1 MKLVVRVKLLPS
13 PEQARALK
21 ETLHACNRA
30 ANHASQMAQTTGA
43 RNKYALQKKVYTDL
57 KASFG
62 LSAQPTVR
70 VIGKVTDAYT
80 TRQAH
85 LKAGHL
91 GRKGSARRQR
101 AEATAISFR
110 PEAAQPFDARC
121 LSWQMDAR
129 TVSIWTT
136 QGRMKNLA
144 LISSPGQL
152 KVLAQYQQGESD
164 LVYRD
169 GQWYLAATC
178 EVPEAPLNEE
188 PAGFVGVDL
197 GIVEIATTSTGQR
210 YAGRRLNRYR
220 KRQNRLRAKLQKKNT
235 KSAKRL
241 LKRQRRKEERRARD
255 VNHQISKHI
264 VERAERTGHGIAL
277 EDLKGIRGRVRQAKQ
292 NRSALHSWSFAQL
305 RDFLSYKARRAGVP
319 LVVVDAAY
327 TSQSCSECDHTSR
340 RNRPS
345 RARFVCR
352 GCGVVLHADVNAS
365 RNLARRGEA
374 VWIAGRQSAAPA
386 PSQH

>member
-13 PEQARALK
+13 PEQARALQ

-30 ANHASQMAQTTGA
+30 ANHASQIAQATGA
-43 RNKYALQKKVYTDL
+43 RNKYALQKAVYADL
-57 KASFG
+57 KSSFA

-70 VIGKVTDAYT
+70 VIGKVADAYT
-80 TRQAH
+80 TRAAH

-91 GRKGSARRQR
+91 GRAGSPRRQR
-101 AEATAISFR
+101 AESTAISFR

-144 LISSPGQL
+144 FTSSPDQL
-152 KVLAQYQQGESD
+152 KLLAQYQQGESD
-164 LVYRD
+164 LMHQD

-178 EVPEAPLNEE
+178 EVPEARLNEE
-188 PAGFVGVDL
+188 PSGFAGVDL

-210 YAGRRLNRYR
+210 YAGRQLNRYR
-220 KRQNRLRAKLQKKNT
+220 KRQNRLRAKLQAKNT

-241 LKRQRRKEERRARD
+241 LKRQRRKEARRARD

-264 VERAERTGHGIAL
+264 VERAERTGHG
-277 EDLKGIRGRVRQAKQ
+277 
-292 NRSALHSWSFAQL
+292 
-305 RDFLSYKARRAGVP
+305 
-319 LVVVDAAY
+319 
-327 TSQSCSECDHTSR
+327 
-340 RNRPS
+340 
-345 RARFVCR
+345 
-352 GCGVVLHADVNAS
+352 
-365 RNLARRGEA
+365 
-374 VWIAGRQSAAPA
+374 
-386 PSQH
+386 